1 MKNKAIEND
10 KKETPL
16 KDVLK
21 RERGRGKKKNAA
33 MRKCEDKNIFAGNS
47 GVCVCDGVS
56 TR

>member
-1 MKNKAIEND
+1 MKNKAIAND

-21 RERGRGKKKNAA
+21 RERGWGKKKNAA

>member
-1 MKNKAIEND
+1 MKNKAIAND

-21 RERGRGKKKNAA
+21 RERGGGGNAA

-47 GVCVCDGVS
+47 GVCVCVTAFQRDE
-56 TR
+56 